1 MKGWNSSWIREK
13 VGGRGEEQREDG
25 GRQEEAVEREG
36 ENGGEKDGERGSGG
50 EEGKREERQLAPA
63 RSMKEQRLLCVSG
76 GRE

>member
-1 MKGWNSSWIREK
+1 MKGWNSSWMREED
-13 VGGRGEEQREDG
+13 GGRVEEEREDG

-63 RSMKEQRLLCVSG
+63 RSMEEQRLL
-76 GRE
+76 

>member
-1 MKGWNSSWIREK
+1 MEEEREE
-13 VGGRGEEQREDG
+13 GGK
-25 GRQEEAVEREG
+25 QEEAVEREG

-63 RSMKEQRLLCVSG
+63 RSMEEQRPLCVSG